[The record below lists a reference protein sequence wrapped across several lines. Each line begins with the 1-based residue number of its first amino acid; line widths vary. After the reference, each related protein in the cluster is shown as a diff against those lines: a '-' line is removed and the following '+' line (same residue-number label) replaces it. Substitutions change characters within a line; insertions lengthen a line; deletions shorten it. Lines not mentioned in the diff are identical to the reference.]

1 MEKPK
6 KVEKTPAVGRRG
18 ERLHNMKLNINLL
31 EIFCCC
37 SQLLTAREDNGKFGV
52 GLSILDLNNI
62 KNHFVEENQSKNKVH
77 KGVSEFNPERNIY
90 KNKFYNFSS
99 KFSLEDRL
107 LLIRLYNKYT
117 EEHCMTFRTFAQ
129 KFKQKA
135 NEWINREESM
145 WGLNRNGKTLSLLDN
160 IGDFAELES
169 LSERELLEILKTLE
183 DEELTE
189 DLETD
194 LQPEELTEPEA
205 VENSTL
211 SDGGQS
217 QGQDQTQSVH
227 AEIHTHNHYYLV
239 NKQDGT
245 FQVSPAVLLD

>member
-1 MEKPK
+1 
-6 KVEKTPAVGRRG
+6 
-18 ERLHNMKLNINLL
+18 MKLNLNIL

-37 SQLLTAREDNGKFGV
+37 SQLVTAREGV

-62 KNHFVEENQSKNKVH
+62 KNHFVEENQSKNNVNKDF
-77 KGVSEFNPERNIY
+77 SEFNPERNIY

-160 IGDFAELES
+160 IDDFAELES
-169 LSERELLEILKTLE
+169 LSERELLEILKTLD

-189 DLETD
+189 DLQSDFPT
-194 LQPEELTEPEA
+194 EELSEPEGGG
-205 VENSTL
+205 ENSTL
-211 SDGGQS
+211 SDDGQS
-217 QGQDQTQSVH
+217 QGQNQTQSVH
-227 AEIHTHNHYYLV
+227 AEIHTHHTHYYLV
-239 NKQDGT
+239 NKDGT
-245 FQVSPAVLLD
+245 FQVSRDTIAS

>member
-1 MEKPK
+1 
-6 KVEKTPAVGRRG
+6 
-18 ERLHNMKLNINLL
+18 
-31 EIFCCC
+31 
-37 SQLLTAREDNGKFGV
+37 
-52 GLSILDLNNI
+52 
-62 KNHFVEENQSKNKVH
+62 
-77 KGVSEFNPERNIY
+77 
-90 KNKFYNFSS
+90 
-99 KFSLEDRL
+99 
-107 LLIRLYNKYT
+107 
-117 EEHCMTFRTFAQ
+117 MTFRTFAQ

-183 DEELTE
+183 DEELSE

-211 SDGGQS
+211 SDSGQS

>member
-1 MEKPK
+1 MAKPK
-6 KVEKTPAVGRRG
+6 KVEKIPAVWRRG
-18 ERLHNMKLNINLL
+18 ERLHNMKLNINLV

-37 SQLLTAREDNGKFGV
+37 SQLVTAREDSGKFGV

-62 KNHFVEENQSKNKVH
+62 KNHFVEENQSKHKVN

-145 WGLNRNGKTLSLLDN
+145 WGLNRNGRTLSLLDN

-169 LSERELLEILKTLE
+169 LSEQELLEILKTLD

-194 LQPEELTEPEA
+194 LQAEELTEPEE
-205 VENSTL
+205 VGENSTL

-245 FQVSPAVLLD
+245 FQVSQTGRQ